1 MADYIETGVV
11 VGALVVAG
19 VVATIA
25 IRRVSRGV
33 EERIRPDEGPATPQG
48 KRARTVA
55 GVVRVSAIVTVWIV
69 VALTAL
75 AQAGVAVGP
84 LLAAAGLGGIVLGLG
99 AQSLVRDLIAGF
111 FVLAERQ
118 YDVGDVVELTGQS
131 NTKVSGEVEV
141 IALRTTTLRAVD
153 GARHVVPNGEIRISS
168 NLTREYSR
176 YVVDLP
182 VALDSDPDL
191 AAQVMR
197 RTAEQMRVEPHW
209 RDDILGPVTVLGV
222 DSFDDSG
229 LVVRA
234 YLETHPGRQWEVGR
248 EFRRRVLTALEEA
261 GVRMPVAQQEILL
274 REPPAA
280 AAS

>member
-19 VVATIA
+19 AVATIA
-25 IRRVSRGV
+25 IRRVSRRV
-33 EERIRPDEGPATPQG
+33 EDRIRPEEGPATPQG

-55 GVVRVSAIVTVWIV
+55 GVVRVSAIVAVWIV

-118 YDVGDVVELTGQS
+118 YDVGDVVELTGQG
-131 NTKVSGEVEV
+131 NTKVAGEVEV
-141 IALRTTTLRAVD
+141 IALRTTTLRAID

-182 VALDSDPDL
+182 VALDSDPDA

-209 RDDILGPVTVLGV
+209 REDILGPVTVLGV

-229 LVVRA
+229 LIVRG

-248 EFRRRVLTALEEA
+248 EFRRRVLAALEEA
-261 GVRMPVAQQEILL
+261 GVRMPVTQQEVLL

-280 AAS
+280 AP